1 MSWWKLLGVVLLLYV
16 LIAGFIV
23 PLKPGIVDLTPFSI
37 PANSSPTLQITGYNT
52 HFQDGE
58 SSLQLW
64 LKIDSVSG
72 YPASSIKVM
81 SQNELEANFDLGN
94 INEDILDATLF
105 VSNDID
111 KTALLPSA
119 VRIKRDSTTMASN
132 VLPRQIPFA
141 ELDTKKGFLFPF
153 RNILN
158 ETIRN
163 TFFHVALWMAMFAL
177 LLIGIYNSIMFLRKG
192 DIRYDIAGSSYNM
205 IAIVYGMLG
214 LATGSVWAKFTWG
227 TWWTTDVKLNM
238 AAVSML
244 IYLAYAILRAAIDD
258 LDKRARLS
266 ALYSIFAFVAMIPL
280 LFVIPRMT
288 SSLHPGNG
296 GNPALGGE
304 DMDNTLRMVFYP
316 AVIGLFLL
324 GRWIATIRKRI
335 ETLYYAKSMSG
346 K

>member
-1 MSWWKLLGVVLLLYV
+1 MSWWKLLSVILLLYV
-16 LIAGFIV
+16 LVAGFLV

-37 PANSSPTLQITGYNT
+37 QSHEMSTLHIKGYNT
-52 HFQDGE
+52 HFKEAE
-58 SSLQLW
+58 SSLQIW
-64 LKIDSVSG
+64 LKIDSILG
-72 YPASSIKVM
+72 YKADQIEVLNNNEIKASFTV
-81 SQNELEANFDLGN
+81 G
-94 INEDILDATLF
+94 DISEEIIDATLF

-111 KTALLPSA
+111 ETALLPSA
-119 VRIKRDSTTMASN
+119 VRINRHVDNQNSSR
-132 VLPRQIPFA
+132 LPQKIPFDQ
-141 ELDTKKGFLFPF
+141 LDTKDGFLFPF

-177 LLIGIYNSIMFLRKG
+177 LLIGIYNSIRYLMTPDLQ
-192 DIRYDIAGSSYNM
+192 YDITASSYNM
-205 IAIVYGMLG
+205 ISIVYGMLG

-258 LDKRARLS
+258 VDKRARLS
-266 ALYSIFAFVAMIPL
+266 SIYSIFAFVAMIPL

-316 AVIGLFLL
+316 AVIGLFLF
-324 GRWIATIRKRI
+324 GMWIASIRKRL
-335 ETLYYAKSMSG
+335 ETLFYNKSFR
-346 K
+346 

>member
-1 MSWWKLLGVVLLLYV
+1 MSWWKLLSVILLLYV
-16 LIAGFIV
+16 LIAGFLV
-23 PLKPGIVDLTPFSI
+23 PLKPGIVELTPFSI
-37 PANSSPTLQITGYNT
+37 QSHSTSDLQITGYNT
-52 HFQDGE
+52 HFKEGE
-58 SSLQLW
+58 SSLQIW
-64 LKIDSVSG
+64 LKIDSVYG
-72 YPASSIKVM
+72 YKADQIEVLNDNEIKASFKIGDVPD
-81 SQNELEANFDLGN
+81 E
-94 INEDILDATLF
+94 IVDATLF

-111 KTALLPSA
+111 QTALLPSA
-119 VRIKRDSTTMASN
+119 VRINRTVDSQTALF
-132 VLPRQIPFA
+132 LPQKIPFNQ
-141 ELDTKKGFLFPF
+141 LDTKDGFLFPF

-177 LLIGIYNSIMFLRKG
+177 LMIGIYNSVRYLATPDLK
-192 DIRYDIAGSSYNM
+192 YDITASSYNM

-214 LATGSVWAKFTWG
+214 LATGSVWAKYTWG

-258 LDKRARLS
+258 IDKRARLS
-266 ALYSIFAFVAMIPL
+266 AIYSIFAFVAMIPL

-316 AVIGLFLL
+316 AVIGLFLF
-324 GRWIATIRKRI
+324 GMWIASIRKRI
-335 ETLYYAKSMSG
+335 ETLFYKQSI

>member
-1 MSWWKLLGVVLLLYV
+1 MSWWKLLSVILLLYV
-16 LIAGFIV
+16 LIAGFLV

-37 PANSSPTLQITGYNT
+37 QSHATSTLNITGYNT
-52 HFQDGE
+52 HFKEGE
-58 SSLQLW
+58 SSLQVW
-64 LKIDSVSG
+64 LKIDSVLG
-72 YPASSIKVM
+72 YKSHQLEVIND
-81 SQNELEANFDLGN
+81 NEIRARFNIGN
-94 INEDILDATLF
+94 ISEEIIDATMF
-105 VSNDID
+105 VSNDVD
-111 KTALLPSA
+111 QTALLPSA
-119 VRIKRDSTTMASN
+119 VRINRDTAAQATSF
-132 VLPRQIPFA
+132 LPQRIPFDQ
-141 ELDTKKGFLFPF
+141 LDTKDGFLFPF

-177 LLIGIYNSIMFLRKG
+177 LLIGIYNSVRYLMTPNLK
-192 DIRYDIAGSSYNM
+192 YDITASSYNM

-258 LDKRARLS
+258 VDKRARLS
-266 ALYSIFAFVAMIPL
+266 AIYSIFAFVAMIPL

-304 DMDNTLRMVFYP
+304 DMDNTLKMVFYP
-316 AVIGLFLL
+316 AVIGLFLF
-324 GRWIATIRKRI
+324 GAWIASIRKRI
-335 ETLYYAKSMSG
+335 ETLYYKKSF